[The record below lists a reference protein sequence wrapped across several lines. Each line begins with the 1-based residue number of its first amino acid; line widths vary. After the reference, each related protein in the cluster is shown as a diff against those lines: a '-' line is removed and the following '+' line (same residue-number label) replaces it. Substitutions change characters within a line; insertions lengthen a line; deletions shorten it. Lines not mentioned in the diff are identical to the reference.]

1 MTSPNTPLTWPP
13 EAAQYP
19 DNSVRAFTAAGSNLA
34 LDFHGDP
41 TTAGLAVFS
50 DGNHH
55 MALEACVRAFLSDN
69 PDVGDVFYT
78 TTPPAPLVDALKG
91 EGLVIGNLR
100 ISRKPDVF
108 ISPANILDN
117 LVDAGLINKHLPF
130 AESRGNVI
138 LVRKGNP
145 KNITSI
151 IDLLSDDVTVACS
164 NPVTEKASYAVY
176 AKAAMVLAREAGTD
190 GNAVVEKLSTTGP
203 NTVHSKT
210 IHHREIPELIGAGHA
225 DAAIIYYHLALRYT
239 RIFPGLFEL
248 VDVGEVLSGKR
259 SSSNPTTRYH
269 IGLITSACKWAESF
283 VSFMQ
288 SDTAQSLYEDH
299 GLVRL
304 CYNHSLT

>member
-1 MTSPNTPLTWPP
+1 MSQSNNYLNWPA

-19 DNSVRAFTAAGSNLA
+19 NDTVRAFAARGSNLV

-41 TTAGLAVFS
+41 ATAGLAVFS

-55 MALEACVRAFLSDN
+55 MALEASVRAFLNDN
-69 PDVGDVFYT
+69 PEVGDVFYT

-108 ISPANILDN
+108 IGPDNILQG
-117 LVDAGLINKHLPF
+117 LVDAGLMTQHVPF

-145 KNITSI
+145 KGIASVS
-151 IDLLSDDVTVACS
+151 DLLSDDITVTCS
-164 NPVTEKASYAVY
+164 NPETEKASYSVY
-176 AKAAMVLAREAGTD
+176 AEAAKGLAGENGDALV
-190 GNAVVEKLSTTGP
+190 AKLSTAGS
-203 NTVHSKT
+203 NTVHSQI
-210 IHHREIPELIGAGHA
+210 IHHREVPELIGAGHA

-239 RIFPGLFEL
+239 RIFPDIFEL
-248 VDVGEVLSGKR
+248 IDIGGVLSEKC
-259 SSSNPTTRYH
+259 SSLNPTTQYH
-269 IGLITSACKWAESF
+269 IGLVADGGKWGKNF

-288 SDTAQSLYEDH
+288 SNTVQHLYEEH
-299 GLVRL
+299 GLQHL
-304 CYNHSLT
+304 C